1 MKNNM
6 TYRLPVWMF
15 LSFVLTLISCSDW
28 TEVESLKLNTS
39 TFEEQNPQLYADY
52 LKDLIRYKSEEH
64 KVLFVSFENP
74 QDVPAKQAERLTVVP
89 DSVDFICL
97 NNPYVNSDTQA
108 EMVEIRKKGTRTLYS
123 IDYAGFESAWKEKAR
138 CV

>member
-1 MKNNM
+1 M

-89 DSVDFICL
+89 IFLFYFLLLPVIL
-97 NNPYVNSDTQA
+97 L
-108 EMVEIRKKGTRTLYS
+108 LYPIVLIS
-123 IDYAGFESAWKEKAR
+123 F
-138 CV
+138 V